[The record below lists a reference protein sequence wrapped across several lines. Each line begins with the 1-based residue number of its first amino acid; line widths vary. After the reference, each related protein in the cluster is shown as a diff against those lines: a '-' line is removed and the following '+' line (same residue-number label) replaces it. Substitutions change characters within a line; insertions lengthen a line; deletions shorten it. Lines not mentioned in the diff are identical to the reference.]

1 MLRWSGYIGKE
12 YLGDVLRYPIAPL
25 SEKYFVFISS
35 SFREKSGTG
44 FKSLNFYDSG
54 CVSVIKELANM
65 CSIACFCFQVTENYD
80 VSNLKLSLFGSIFS
94 NCWVVLEKF
103 NVLPL
108 EIIKTVCKEI
118 LILQQK
124 YILAEINDDREINRK
139 IQIKSNEDKGKK
151 KETKILQQEEL
162 NFTKGFEIIPNHS
175 IYFEGTVGEDFFTTN
190 DDYLNGKDLSQDPV
204 FNLESHLSYDL
215 IKNLVISFDY
225 YGHWGGSSKLVGREV
240 DNSAVDSQTI
250 GGTLAYNLTPSWQVL
265 LQYKEDVQNT
275 NGINAQT
282 IQARLF
288 YATDFGKIFH

>member
-139 IQIKSNEDKGKK
+139 IQIKNNEDKGKK

-162 NFTKGFEIIPNHS
+162 NFTKSFTNNSELNSNYFKKYESNEGENAIID
-175 IYFEGTVGEDFFTTN
+175 YY
-190 DDYLNGKDLSQDPV
+190 DDDGKKATIPSMNKGKNSKDLQRVAHGLFITYNENISNLSQIT
-204 FNLESHLSYDL
+204 
-215 IKNLVISFDY
+215 IKIDKNEKF
-225 YGHWGGSSKLVGREV
+225 
-240 DNSAVDSQTI
+240 
-250 GGTLAYNLTPSWQVL
+250 
-265 LQYKEDVQNT
+265 QNM
-275 NGINAQT
+275 QSCF
-282 IQARLF
+282 R
-288 YATDFGKIFH
+288 